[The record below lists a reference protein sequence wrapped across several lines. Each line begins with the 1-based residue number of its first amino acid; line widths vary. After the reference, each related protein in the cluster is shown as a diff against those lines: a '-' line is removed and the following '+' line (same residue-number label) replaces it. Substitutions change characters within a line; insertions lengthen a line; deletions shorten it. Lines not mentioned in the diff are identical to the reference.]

1 VPAPPPVDAP
11 DRADEHRPA
20 REDVTVQREEPT
32 GGGTGIDPPSE
43 DLDGLDPARGLSLE
57 EASRR
62 LAIDGLN
69 DLPAALREPG
79 WRRVARHLLEPMS
92 LLLASA
98 ALVAWIGLGE
108 GLDALAIVA
117 IVILN
122 AAIGSW
128 EEGKAER
135 ALDALRNLEAPS
147 ATVIREGSRSIID
160 AREVVRGDVIVLTA
174 GDRVPADLL
183 LVDTSLLEIDESIL
197 TGESLA
203 VSKSGG
209 PTSQP
214 REEGAD
220 RALAGTLVVGGSG
233 LGVVEETGRES
244 SIGRIAAHLEDPQRS
259 TPLQRELRGV
269 TTKLGIISIAIA
281 VGVFVLTLARTGFT
295 EAGLE
300 RSFLS
305 AVALAVAAVPEG
317 LATVVAV
324 ALALGVRRMAARGA
338 IVRRLPAVETL
349 GAATVILTDKT
360 GTLTENR
367 MRLDTVAVEEHGQ
380 MDWADLSIG
389 AQETMVEAIVL
400 CSEATIDPPTGDPL
414 EIALLEVAGPA
425 RVRDLRASRRRI
437 ASAPFDARRRRMTTI
452 SSTDRGQHEVLH
464 MKGAPEVVLDRCTR
478 ALGPN
483 GERDLSEPSRSKLKL
498 ESERM
503 AARGIRTLALATREL
518 EGVGDDLELEERDL
532 TFLALVGLRDPV
544 RPHARAAV
552 SEARAAG
559 IDVVMITGD
568 HPGTAAAIAVQVGL
582 LEEEG
587 SVLIGGDLHEGEDD
601 AKGPLGTTVYARVD
615 PDEKLALVERFQEA
629 GHVVAVTGD
638 GVNDAPA
645 LRRADIG
652 VAMGLS
658 GSDVAREAA
667 DMVITDDDLATI
679 VDAVREG
686 RGIYDNI
693 RKVVDYLVGGNLS
706 EITVVVGSL
715 ILFPD
720 LGIPLFPLQ
729 LLWINLLTDG
739 LPALALGLDP
749 AAEGLMRRA
758 PRPTSRRLLAIA
770 GLPLL
775 AWRALLIAGAA
786 IGSLAVSRFAFED
799 SWGQARTVMFS
810 TLVVTHLLYAFV
822 VRGGADGR
830 ERPRLRDVTTNPW
843 LLVGVGTGLLFQ
855 VVIVAWPAAR
865 EVFGTTS
872 LPASGW
878 SIVAAAA
885 AFTIVAMLATARS
898 RE

>member
-1 VPAPPPVDAP
+1 
-11 DRADEHRPA
+11 
-20 REDVTVQREEPT
+20 
-32 GGGTGIDPPSE
+32 
-43 DLDGLDPARGLSLE
+43 
-57 EASRR
+57 
-62 LAIDGLN
+62 LAI
-69 DLPAALREPG
+69 
-79 WRRVARHLLEPMS
+79 
-92 LLLASA
+92 
-98 ALVAWIGLGE
+98 
-108 GLDALAIVA
+108 LAIV
-117 IVILN
+117 VLN
-122 AAIGSW
+122 AAIGSL

-147 ATVIREGSRSIID
+147 ATVIRGGSRSIVD
-160 AREVVRGDVIVLTA
+160 AREVARGDVIVLAA
-174 GDRVPADLL
+174 GDRVPADLR
-183 LVDTSLLEIDESIL
+183 LVDTALLEIDESIL

-203 VSKSGG
+203 VVKHSGSG
-209 PTSQP
+209 SEGT
-214 REEGAD
+214 EEGSD
-220 RALAGTLVVGGSG
+220 QALAGTLVVRGSG
-233 LGVVEETGRES
+233 LGVVEHTGGES
-244 SIGRIAAHLEDPQRS
+244 SIGKIAAQLEDPQRS
-259 TPLQRELRGV
+259 TPLQRELREV
-269 TTKLGIISIAIA
+269 TTKLGIISIVIA
-281 VGVFVLTLARTGFT
+281 VGVFALTLARTGVT
-295 EAGLE
+295 EAGFQ

-367 MRLDTVAVEEHGQ
+367 MRLETVVVEEQGQ
-380 MDWADLSIG
+380 MDWTDLSTG
-389 AQETMVEAIVL
+389 MQESLVEAIVL

-425 RVRDLRASRRRI
+425 RVRELRSSCQRI
-437 ASAPFDARRRRMTTI
+437 ASAPFDARRRRMTTV
-452 SSTDRGQHEVLH
+452 SFSGRGEDVVLH
-464 MKGAPEVVLDRCTR
+464 MKGAPEVVLPRCTR
-478 ALGPN
+478 ALGPR
-483 GERDLSEPSRSKLKL
+483 GERALSEQSRSKLKE
-498 ESERM
+498 ESELM
-503 AARGIRTLALATREL
+503 SARGIRTLALATREL
-518 EGVGDDLELEERDL
+518 EEVGDDLELQERDL
-532 TFLALVGLRDPV
+532 TFLGLVGLRDPV

-552 SEARAAG
+552 GEARAAG

-582 LEEEG
+582 MEEG
-587 SVLIGGDLHEGEDD
+587 GAVVTGGVDEGEADPERPVG
-601 AKGPLGTTVYARVD
+601 ASVFARVD
-615 PDEKLALVERFQEA
+615 PDEKLSLVQRFQDV
-629 GHVVAVTGD
+629 GDVVAVTGD

-679 VDAVREG
+679 VEAVREG

-715 ILFPD
+715 ILFPA
-720 LGIPLFPLQ
+720 LGIPLLPLQ

-749 AAEGLMRRA
+749 VAEGLMRRA
-758 PRPTSRRLLAIA
+758 PRPASQRLLSTAS
-770 GLPLL
+770 LPLL
-775 AWRALLIAGAA
+775 VWRALLIAGAA
-786 IGSLAVSRFAFED
+786 IGSLAVSRFAFEV

-810 TLVVTHLLYAFV
+810 TIVVAHLLYAFV

-830 ERPRLRDVTTNPW
+830 ERPRLRDVATNPW

-855 VVIVAWPAAR
+855 VAIVAWPAAR

-885 AFTIVAMLATARS
+885 VFTIVAMLATAKARA
-898 RE
+898 

>member
-1 VPAPPPVDAP
+1 MSAPTEPERPNRTPPPP
-11 DRADEHRPA
+11 RP
-20 REDVTVQREEPT
+20 P
-32 GGGTGIDPPSE
+32 
-43 DLDGLDPARGLSLE
+43 LDHGLSLE

-108 GLDALAIVA
+108 ALDALAILA

-174 GDRVPADLL
+174 GDRVPADLR

-203 VSKSGG
+203 IPKSGG
-209 PTSQP
+209 PTSEP
-214 REEGAD
+214 GEEGDD

-233 LGVVEETGRES
+233 LGVVEDTGRES
-244 SIGRIAAHLEDPQRS
+244 SIGRIATHLEDPQRA
-259 TPLQRELRGV
+259 TPLQRELREV
-269 TTKLGIISIAIA
+269 TTRLGIISIAIA
-281 VGVFVLTLARTGFT
+281 VGVFALTLARTGLT

-380 MDWADLSIG
+380 MDWADLSTE
-389 AQETMVEAIVL
+389 AQEPMVEAIVL

-425 RVRDLRASRRRI
+425 RVRDLRAARRRV
-437 ASAPFDARRRRMTTI
+437 ASVPFDARRRRMTTV
-452 SSTDRGQHEVLH
+452 SSSDRGEHEVLH

-503 AARGIRTLALATREL
+503 AARGIRTLALATRKL
-518 EGVGDDLELEERDL
+518 QGVGDDLELEERDL

-552 SEARAAG
+552 GEARAAG

-582 LEEEG
+582 MEEEG
-587 SVLIGGDLHEGEDD
+587 SVIIGGGLHEGEND
-601 AKGPLGTTVYARVD
+601 ARGPVGTTVYARVD
-615 PDEKLALVERFQEA
+615 PDEKLALVERFQDA

-706 EITVVVGSL
+706 EISVVVGSL

-758 PRPTSRRLLAIA
+758 PRPTSRRLLSIA

-775 AWRALLIAGAA
+775 VWRALLIAGAA
-786 IGSLAVSRFAFED
+786 IGSLAVSRFAFEV

-810 TLVVTHLLYAFV
+810 TIVVAHLLYAFV

-830 ERPRLRDVTTNPW
+830 ERPLLRDVATNPW

-878 SIVAAAA
+878 STVAAAA
-885 AFTIVAMLATARS
+885 AFTIVAMLVTAKARA
-898 RE
+898 

>member
-1 VPAPPPVDAP
+1 M
-11 DRADEHRPA
+11 
-20 REDVTVQREEPT
+20 QREEPT
-32 GGGTGIDPPSE
+32 REGTGHPLRKDE
-43 DLDGLDPARGLSLE
+43 VNGLDTAQGLALE
-57 EASRR
+57 EATRR
-62 LAIDGLN
+62 LAIDGPN
-69 DLPAALREPG
+69 DLPAARREPG

-92 LLLASA
+92 LLLGSA

-108 GLDALAIVA
+108 ALDALAIIA
-117 IVILN
+117 IVVLN
-122 AAIGSW
+122 AAIGSL

-147 ATVIREGSRSIID
+147 ATVIREGSRSLID

-174 GDRVPADLL
+174 GDRVPADLR

-203 VSKSGG
+203 VLKNSGSRSEA
-209 PTSQP
+209 TQ
-214 REEGAD
+214 EAMAEGRD

-233 LGVVEETGRES
+233 LGVVEHTGGES
-244 SIGRIAAHLEDPQRS
+244 SIGKIAAHLEDPHRS
-259 TPLQRELRGV
+259 TPLQRELREV
-269 TTKLGIISIAIA
+269 TTRLGIISIVIA
-281 VGVFVLTLARTGFT
+281 VGVFALTLARTGVT
-295 EAGLE
+295 EAGFQQ
-300 RSFLS
+300 SFLS

-324 ALALGVRRMAARGA
+324 ALALGVRRMAWRGA

-349 GAATVILTDKT
+349 GAATMILTDKT
-360 GTLTENR
+360 GTLTQNR
-367 MRLDTVAVEEHGQ
+367 MRLDTVAVEGEGQ
-380 MDWADLSIG
+380 MDWADLPTG
-389 AQETMVEAIVL
+389 MKEPMREAIVL
-400 CSEATIDPPTGDPL
+400 CSDATLDPPTGDPL
-414 EIALLEVAGPA
+414 ETALLMVAGPA
-425 RVRDLRASRRRI
+425 RVRELRASHRRV
-437 ASAPFDARRRRMTTI
+437 ASVPFDARRRRMTTV
-452 SSTDRGQHEVLH
+452 SSPGPGRHVLLH
-464 MKGAPEVVLDRCTR
+464 TKGAPEVVLERCTR
-478 ALGPN
+478 ALGLD
-483 GERDLSEPSRSKLKL
+483 GHRDLSEPSRSKLKE
-498 ESERM
+498 ESEKM

-518 EGVGDDLELEERDL
+518 EDVGDDLELEERDL
-532 TFLALVGLRDPV
+532 TFLGLVGLRDPV

-552 SEARAAG
+552 AEARAAG

-582 LEEEG
+582 MEEDG
-587 SVLIGGDLHEGEDD
+587 SVVTGGVHEGEEDS
-601 AKGPLGTTVYARVD
+601 KGPAGVSVFARVD
-615 PDEKLALVERFQEA
+615 PDEKLSLVERFQDA

-679 VDAVREG
+679 VEAVREG

-706 EITVVVGSL
+706 EISVVVGSL

-720 LGIPLFPLQ
+720 LGIPLLPLQ

-758 PRPTSRRLLAIA
+758 PRPASRRLLSTA

-786 IGSLAVSRFAFED
+786 IGSLAVSRFAFD
-799 SWGQARTVMFS
+799 FSWGQARTVMFS
-810 TLVVTHLLYAFV
+810 TLVVAHLLYAFV

-830 ERPRLRDVTTNPW
+830 ERPRLRDVATNRW

-855 VVIVAWPAAR
+855 VAIVAWPAAG

-878 SIVAAAA
+878 WIVAAGA
-885 AFTIVAMLATARS
+885 AFTMAAMLATARS
-898 RE
+898 RA